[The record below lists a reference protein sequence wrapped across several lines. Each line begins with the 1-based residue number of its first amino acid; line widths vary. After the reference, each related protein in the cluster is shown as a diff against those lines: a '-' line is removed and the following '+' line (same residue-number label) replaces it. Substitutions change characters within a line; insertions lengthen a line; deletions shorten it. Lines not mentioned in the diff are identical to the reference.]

1 MTRVSQEHRD
11 GRRRQ
16 ILDGA
21 RRCFLA
27 KGFRTASMQDVA
39 ADIGLSTGAVYSYF
53 AGKDELIA
61 EVAAEAAEQ
70 VGRSVVAAAAAAPFP
85 TLDELLDRILA
96 APPLN
101 REGDGAARLLVQVW
115 SECLLNPGLTARLR
129 SSWADMVE
137 ELSGYGQ
144 ELRSHGVLA
153 GDAAAEALARAV
165 IGILQGL
172 LLQQAL
178 LGPSGGEA
186 FREGLRDFTSATPR
200 A

>member
-1 MTRVSQEHRD
+1 MTRVSQEHHD

-53 AGKDELIA
+53 AGQDELIA
-61 EVAAEAAEQ
+61 E
-70 VGRSVVAAAAAAPFP
+70 
-85 TLDELLDRILA
+85 
-96 APPLN
+96 
-101 REGDGAARLLVQVW
+101 
-115 SECLLNPGLTARLR
+115 
-129 SSWADMVE
+129 
-137 ELSGYGQ
+137 
-144 ELRSHGVLA
+144 
-153 GDAAAEALARAV
+153 AAAEALARTV

-172 LLQQAL
+172 LVQQAL

-186 FREGLRDFTSATPR
+186 FREGLRDFTSATTR
-200 A
+200 T